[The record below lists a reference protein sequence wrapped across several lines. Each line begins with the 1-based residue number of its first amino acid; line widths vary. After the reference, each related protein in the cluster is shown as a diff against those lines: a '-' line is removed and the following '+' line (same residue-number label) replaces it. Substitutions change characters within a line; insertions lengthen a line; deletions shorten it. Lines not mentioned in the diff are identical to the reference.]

1 MTVNWKISYFIIII
15 RTRQTDWKS
24 PSHSLSPQLHC
35 SLTGSMTDWLTAWV
49 AIPNRS
55 LGDKRQPTTNQL
67 TQQNNRHR
75 EPKIDELIALL
86 LLNCHWKEEDEVQ
99 NGKYNHKKGPR
110 ECGRRYC
117 VCLRMRHVAHRPWSC
132 APEKK
137 VSIKIINKALVF
149 ISFWVAHFRD
159 ANGWLPAC
167 LLLLVCCCWLER
179 WFVCTVCLSILD
191 RLSKAIRLNLLR
203 LLLLRFLSTRGRYI
217 LECSTFALLFSSI
230 YHIILR
236 MHSPWPP
243 QMVTRA
249 PEQLSSSSTTQ
260 HKYNWQTS
268 H

>member
-1 MTVNWKISYFIIII
+1 
-15 RTRQTDWKS
+15 
-24 PSHSLSPQLHC
+24 
-35 SLTGSMTDWLTAWV
+35 
-49 AIPNRS
+49 
-55 LGDKRQPTTNQL
+55 
-67 TQQNNRHR
+67 
-75 EPKIDELIALL
+75 
-86 LLNCHWKEEDEVQ
+86 
-99 NGKYNHKKGPR
+99 
-110 ECGRRYC
+110 
-117 VCLRMRHVAHRPWSC
+117 MRHVAHRPWSC

-167 LLLLVCCCWLER
+167 LLLLLVCCCWLER

-217 LECSTFALLFSSI
+217 LECSTFASLFSTI

-236 MHSPWPP
+236 MHSPRPP

-249 PEQLSSSSTTQ
+249 TLFKQHHTTQ
-260 HKYNWQTS
+260 VQLTNKPLNVIAFHIPFYADILCDPDFHS
-268 H
+268 DRSIVISIVG